1 MFSDDL
7 WNLVYVKRGYNSSK
21 SNRIVDESEI
31 IKLEERNKELL
42 RKMESKGM
50 IDKKNYFELKFSIEN
65 NLLRKFWISFKG

>member
-21 SNRIVDESEI
+21 NRIVGESEI

-42 RKMESKGM
+42 LKMESK
-50 IDKKNYFELKFSIEN
+50 E
-65 NLLRKFWISFKG
+65 